1 MIVGIDHGYYAI
13 KTKHVSFPSGII
25 EYDYEPYTMQNVLQY
40 RGRYYVCGTG
50 RQMLVKNKTS
60 NDNYYLLTLAAIAE
74 EIKHRKAERKTEVIL
89 AVGLPL
95 SSFGREK
102 QGFREYLLRKEQPV
116 SFLYESEWYEIQIK
130 DVKLFPQGYS
140 ALALHPEY
148 LKNEP
153 SVLLVDVGGWTVDLM
168 RLDNGV
174 PNAATCRS
182 LELGVIR
189 CMDEI
194 LEQIRRNT
202 GLSVTETQVERILQ
216 GKPCSMPAEVVS
228 LIERQG
234 RLYIE
239 KILSAITEAGFDL
252 RAVPSIFMGGGT
264 AIFQHRVSNQDRLCR
279 PIYLTDVHANAA
291 GYERIVGQM
300 RTL

>member
-13 KTKHVSFPSGII
+13 KTRQVSFPSGII
-25 EYDYEPYTMQNVLQY
+25 RYDYEPYTMQNVLQY
-40 RGRYYVCGTG
+40 QGKYYVCGTG
-50 RQMLVKNKTS
+50 RQTLVKNKTS

-102 QGFREYLLRKEQPV
+102 HGFREYLLRKEQPV
-116 SFLYESEWYEIQIK
+116 RFLYESELYEITIK

-189 CMDEI
+189 CIDETA
-194 LEQIRRNT
+194 EQVSRNT
-202 GLSVTETQVERILQ
+202 GLSVTETQ
-216 GKPCSMPAEVVS
+216 
-228 LIERQG
+228 IERVLRGNLAVWQKRPDG
-234 RLYIE
+234 HTGKR
-239 KILSAITEAGFDL
+239 TEIYRKNTCL
-252 RAVPSIFMGGGT
+252 R
-264 AIFQHRVSNQDRLCR
+264 
-279 PIYLTDVHANAA
+279 
-291 GYERIVGQM
+291 
-300 RTL
+300 